1 MKLLL
6 PFVCLFALLFTMKL
20 KSSSKTQS
28 QLLESFWEK
37 ERNANLTRRK
47 DISNL
52 DYITIP
58 FETLPFLENPS
69 ERIQLYEQDVRSFR
83 DKKLLNLSGISN
95 TELKLSYGP
104 ANLPTLIQYDEN
116 YMKLIAIL
124 GKWAQSLMDEN
135 YINEA
140 QVVLETA
147 VEAGCDSSSIYL
159 NLASIYRL
167 KGIDKISYLLQ
178 KIESSPSAMK
188 NVIIKKLNEL

>member
-20 KSSSKTQS
+20 KSSSQTQS

-83 DKKLLNLSGISN
+83 DKKLLNLSGINN
-95 TELKLSYGP
+95 TDLKLSYGP

-124 GKWAQSLMDEN
+124 GKWAQALMDEN

-167 KGIDKISYLLQ
+167 KGTDKIPYLLQ

-188 NVIIKKLNEL
+188 NVIIKKLKEL